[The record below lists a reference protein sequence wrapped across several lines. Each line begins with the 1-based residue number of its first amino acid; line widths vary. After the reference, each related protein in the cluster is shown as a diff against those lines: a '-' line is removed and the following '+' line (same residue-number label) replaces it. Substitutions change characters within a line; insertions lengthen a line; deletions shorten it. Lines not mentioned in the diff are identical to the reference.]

1 MKQKNISKEDFD
13 ALSKVERLNLINS
26 VSGYKSA
33 HLLGTKSSSGQT
45 NLAVFNSVVHLGS
58 DPAMITFTLRPLTV
72 ERHSFENLKTME
84 YFTLNAISENITAK
98 AHLTSGNFPKEIS
111 EFEHSGLTPEY
122 LKGFYAPYVQESPI
136 KIGCKFLNSYL
147 IKENGCL
154 VVVAAIEEIH
164 IDENMLLDDYWVRL
178 DKGKV
183 VAINGIDGY
192 ALPQLLDRYYY
203 VRSTATEV
211 ESKL

>member
-1 MKQKNISKEDFD
+1 MQKHIPKSDLEQ
-13 ALSKVERLNLINS
+13 LSKVERLNLINS

-33 HLLGTKSSSGQT
+33 HLLGTLSKDGQT

-72 ERHSFENLKTME
+72 ERHSFENLKETE
-84 YFTLNAISENITAK
+84 YFTLNAISADIIDK
-98 AHLTSGNFPKEIS
+98 AHLTSGNFARDIS
-111 EFEHSGLTPEY
+111 EFDHTGLTPEY
-122 LKGFYAPYVQESPI
+122 LKDFHAPFVQESPI

-154 VVVAAIEEIH
+154 VVVASIEDIHIEEQ
-164 IDENMLLDDYWVRL
+164 MLLDDYWVRL

-192 ALPQLLDRYYY
+192 ALPELLDRYYY
-203 VRSTATEV
+203 VRSSATEV